1 MQFNAWNCTMLLH
14 CISIH
19 YISAQ
24 CTMLR
29 LLLTLEVTNPQSF
42 ITIVIIVIAVITS
55 FIIVINTSLI
65 IVIIIIIII
74 MVVITSF
81 IIVTLISILP
91 FHMFLC
97 CKRYHQSQL
106 FLIWTSDWSL
116 FSRHL
121 ILKPL
126 LLLLSF
132 LFSVRFWS
140 ISVSL
145 QRPTR
150 RIYRLSENFG
160 QKQTL
165 KTRKAENLKDIQ
177 TFYLKI
183 CFLETVNCIFC

>member
-1 MQFNAWNCTMLLH
+1 MELHNVASLHFNPLYF
-14 CISIH
+14 SSVH
-19 YISAQ
+19 YAQ
-24 CTMLR
+24 AAP
-29 LLLTLEVTNPQSF
+29 NPGGHKS
-42 ITIVIIVIAVITS
+42 TV
-55 FIIVINTSLI
+55 
-65 IVIIIIIII
+65 IIII

-177 TFYLKI
+177 TFYFKI